1 MKLARHSIKI
11 KKIMSSSNIFHSIL
25 VSYKNKKS
33 SAFFLLK
40 NQTEKIAAETLF
52 KNIVEYTYINYNIH
66 I

>member
-1 MKLARHSIKI
+1 
-11 KKIMSSSNIFHSIL
+11 MSSSNIFHSIL

-33 SAFFLLK
+33 SAFVLLK

-52 KNIVEYTYINYNIH
+52 KNIVEYINYNIH